1 MISPRNVGPDT
12 ILLFFPSPSSSSFF
26 FFFSRVR
33 DFVSVGSRKS
43 NYQRGGRGI
52 SFPVV
57 AALLLRVHK
66 RESRGPMFSDLE
78 SFVGF
83 EIRTSSEKFR
93 NSIYFLLA

>member
-12 ILLFFPSPSSSSFF
+12 ILLFFLSSSSSSFF
-26 FFFSRVR
+26 SFRV
-33 DFVSVGSRKS
+33 SEILSPS
-43 NYQRGGRGI
+43 EAENPI
-52 SFPVV
+52 TS
-57 AALLLRVHK
+57 AAEEEFHFLWLPLLLRVHK

>member
-12 ILLFFPSPSSSSFF
+12 ILLFFSSPSSSSFF

-57 AALLLRVHK
+57 AALVHK